1 MPSPLPSVSIA
12 FPSGDM
18 VHADFTVSLAALCH
32 GSGAMDI
39 HILNTKSSIVAI
51 ARNNAVAMAQDAKS
65 DYLFFVDSDM
75 VFPATT
81 LLRLL
86 IHQKDV
92 VGATYMKRVSPFS
105 VLGTALN
112 PQPDD
117 LPPGLLEMSRVPT
130 GCLLIKMSVFDRLAR
145 PYFHFDVNP
154 ENGDIV
160 GEDYLFCDKVKAAGM
175 RIWCDG
181 ALSHEIGH
189 IGQTVYRRLP
199 DALGAQSGK

>member
-1 MPSPLPSVSIA
+1 MTTPLPRVAIA
-12 FPSGDM
+12 VPSGDM

-32 GSGAMDI
+32 GCASLDI

-51 ARNNAVAMAQDAKS
+51 ARNNAVAMAQDAQV
-65 DYLFFVDSDM
+65 DYLWFVDSDM
-75 VFPATT
+75 VFPPTT

-92 VGATYMKRVSPFS
+92 VGATYVKRVAPHP

-112 PQPDD
+112 PQPDTP
-117 LPPGLLEMSRVPT
+117 PPGLLEMSRIPT
-130 GCLLIKMSVFDRLAR
+130 GCLLIKMSVFDRLER
-145 PYFHFDVNP
+145 PYFHFGINP
-154 ENGDIV
+154 DNGDIV
-160 GEDYLFCDKVKAAGM
+160 GEDYLFCDKVRAAGM

-189 IGQTVYRRLP
+189 IGQTVHRRVP
-199 DALGAQSGK
+199 V